1 MSPAIRSKMFSD
13 ILPPPAMLIQGEDV
27 TITGISVDSREVVP
41 GDLFVAKRGL
51 KDSGSRY
58 IDDAIAKGCL
68 LYTSPSPRD
77 KRQSRM
83 PSSA

>member
-1 MSPAIRSKMFSD
+1 MVVGFVGLSIGGWAATKV
-13 ILPPPAMLIQGEDV
+13 QGQLAS
-27 TITGISVDSREVVP
+27 TGISVP
-41 GDLFVAKRGL
+41 
-51 KDSGSRY
+51 SGQPVTFLQFISEGEGSTLR
-58 IDDAIAKGCL
+58 CL